1 MNISNQRRISARIM
15 KVGTGR
21 IWFDKDRLGDIKE
34 AITGADLSKLIK
46 ESAIQKRPIKG
57 TSRVRARKRII
68 QRRKGRQQG
77 PGTKKGKQ
85 TARLPKKV
93 KWMILVRGLR
103 GFLKEAKDNKLVT
116 SSNYRSLYLKTKGG
130 FFRSK
135 RHLKLY
141 MNEHKMFES
150 KK

>member
-15 KVGTGR
+15 KVGKKR
-21 IWFDKDRLGDIKE
+21 VWFDKERLGEIKE
-34 AITGADLSKLIK
+34 AITAADISKLMQ
-46 ESAIQKRPIKG
+46 ELAIQKRPEKG
-57 TSRVRARKRII
+57 TSRVRARKRLV
-68 QRRKGRQQG
+68 QRRKGRQSG

-85 TARLPKKV
+85 TARLSKKV

-103 GFLKEAKDNKLVT
+103 GFLKESKDKGLIT
-116 SSNYRSLYLKTKGG
+116 SANYRSLYLKIKGG

-141 MNEHKMFES
+141 MNEHKIFEN

>member
-15 KVGTGR
+15 RVGKKR
-21 IWFDKDRLGDIKE
+21 VWFDKDRVGEIKE
-34 AITGADLSKLIK
+34 AITSADLSKLMQ

-57 TSRVRARKRII
+57 TSRVRARKRLV
-68 QRRKGRQQG
+68 QRRKGRQSG

-103 GFLKEAKDNKLVT
+103 SFLKESKDNGLLK
-116 SSNYRSLYLKTKGG
+116 SSNYRSLYLKIKGG

-141 MNEHKMFES
+141 MNEHNMFES